1 MYSGT
6 TFSKHSGNLVG
17 AHQKIDKVARKHLG
31 KLVGVGAAFPP
42 IKLILHF
49 EGREGPDGIK
59 RKSPSQD
66 EPWHFLDP
74 FDDND
79 TKLMELIQGHYD
91 RLVTELRTGSV
102 EHQAFE
108 AAWLAHAIVDGLTP
122 AHHYPYEKEYVRLSS
137 GKPITERTTLKE
149 KLVMPGNTRRERW
162 SNNIKAYGPRG
173 LRTAHGLFELGVAAI
188 MAPLSFAETLP
199 EPEDIARVQP
209 LSAAQL
215 FRDAAREIGVLDMY
229 GNYCKKGWTPRLT
242 WQVRHRLAPIIIQ
255 TLALTW
261 YKALQEAADAG
272 Q

>member
-17 AHQKIDKVARKHLG
+17 AHQKIDKVARKHLT
-31 KLVGVGAAFPP
+31 KLLEDDSVFPP

-79 TKLMELIQGHYD
+79 TQLADLIQDHYD
-91 RLVTELRTGSV
+91 QLVTELRSGST

-122 AHHYPYEKEYVRLSS
+122 AHHYPYEREYVQLSS

-149 KLVMPGNTRRERW
+149 KLIMPGNTRMERIT
-162 SNNIKAYGPRG
+162 NNLKAYGPRG

-188 MAPLSFAETLP
+188 MAPLSFTETLP
-199 EPEDIARVQP
+199 NAEEIAHSQT
-209 LSAAQL
+209 LSAPQL
-215 FRDAAREIGVLDMY
+215 FRNAAREIGVLDMY
-229 GNYCKKGWTPRLT
+229 ANYCKKGWTPRLT

-261 YKALQEAADAG
+261 HKALQEASRKR
-272 Q
+272 

>member
-6 TFSKHSGNLVG
+6 TFSKYSGNIVG
-17 AHQKIDKVARKHLG
+17 AHQKIDKVARKHLA
-31 KLVGVGAAFPP
+31 KLGEGNGNFPP

-79 TKLMELIQGHYD
+79 TQLMELIQDHYNQ
-91 RLVTELRTGSV
+91 LVTELRSGSL

-122 AHHYPYEKEYVRLSS
+122 AHHYPYEREFIQLSGS
-137 GKPITERTTLKE
+137 KPTSAKTFRE
-149 KLVMPGNTRRERW
+149 KMVMPGNTRLERW
-162 SNNIKAYGPRG
+162 GNNIKMYGPRG
-173 LRTAHGLFELGVAAI
+173 LRTTHGLFELGVAAI

-199 EPEDIARVQP
+199 TPEDIARTQSLDV
-209 LSAAQL
+209 ARL
-215 FRDAAREIGVLDMY
+215 FRNAAREIGVLDMY
-229 GNYCKKGWTPRLT
+229 LNYCKKGWTPRLT
-242 WQVRHRLAPIIIQ
+242 WQVRHRLAPIIIR
-255 TLALTW
+255 TLTLTW
-261 YKALQEAADAG
+261 YKALQEAG
-272 Q
+272 QER

>member
-6 TFSKHSGNLVG
+6 TFSKYSGNIVG
-17 AHQKIDKVARKHLG
+17 AHQKFDKVARKHLA
-31 KLVGVGAAFPP
+31 KLSEDDTVFPP

-79 TKLMELIQGHYD
+79 TQLTDLIQDHYTQ
-91 RLVTELRTGSV
+91 LVAELRSGSV

-122 AHHYPYEKEYVRLSS
+122 AHHYPYEREYVRLSS
-137 GKPITERTTLKE
+137 GRPITDRTTFKK
-149 KLVMPGNTRRERW
+149 KLVMPGDTRLEW
-162 SNNIKAYGPRG
+162 LGNNIKAYGPRG
-173 LRTAHGLFELGVAAI
+173 LRTAHGFFELGVAAI
-188 MAPLSFAETLP
+188 IAPLGFSETLP
-199 EPEDIARVQP
+199 
-209 LSAAQL
+209 SAEEVSRTDALEVPQL

-229 GNYCKKGWTPRLT
+229 SNYCKKGWTPRLT
-242 WQVRHRLAPIIIQ
+242 WQVRHRLAPIIIR
-255 TLALTW
+255 TLTLTW
-261 YKALQEAADAG
+261 YRALQEARHK